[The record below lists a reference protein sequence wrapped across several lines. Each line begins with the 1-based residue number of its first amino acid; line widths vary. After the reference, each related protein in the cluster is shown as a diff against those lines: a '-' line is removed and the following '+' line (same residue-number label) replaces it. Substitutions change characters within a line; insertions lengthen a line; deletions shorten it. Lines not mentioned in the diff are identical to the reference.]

1 MTLCRNC
8 EHESHCGKTCTD
20 FVGIGMTDK
29 YESCKCNYCRCVL
42 CSGRK
47 ESWPGPGVQEGTWPE
62 QTVLMKNVKILYVI
76 VILVCVQSKTF
87 APVA

>member
-1 MTLCRNC
+1 MALCRNC

-29 YESCKCNYCRCVL
+29 YELCKCDGCRCVL

-47 ESWPGPGVQEGTWPE
+47 ESWPGPGV
-62 QTVLMKNVKILYVI
+62 
-76 VILVCVQSKTF
+76 
-87 APVA
+87 